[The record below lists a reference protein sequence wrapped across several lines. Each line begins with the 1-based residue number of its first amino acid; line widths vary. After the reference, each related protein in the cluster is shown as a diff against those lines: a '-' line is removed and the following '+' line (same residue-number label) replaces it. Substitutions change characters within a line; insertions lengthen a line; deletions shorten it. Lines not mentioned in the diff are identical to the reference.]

1 MVVDNSAPASGT
13 LSFSNLTD
21 SGTANTPPVT
31 QDNAFDLTLS
41 GQEAGASVAYQV
53 SLNGGAFTAT
63 TASQSGLADGSYQ
76 FRALV
81 TDAAGNSSTS
91 NVIEVVVD
99 NTAPA
104 AGTLAFSNLT
114 DSGTANTPP
123 VTKDNAFDLTLTG
136 QEAGAASPIR
146 SRSTAAPSP
155 PRRPARAVSP
165 TAATSSARW

>member
-1 MVVDNSAPASGT
+1 MDNTAPASGT

-41 GQEAGASVAYQV
+41 GQEAGASIVYQV
-53 SLNGGAFTAT
+53 SLNGGAFTTT

-91 NVIEVVVD
+91 NVISVVVD
-99 NTAPA
+99 NT
-104 AGTLAFSNLT
+104 
-114 DSGTANTPP
+114 
-123 VTKDNAFDLTLTG
+123 
-136 QEAGAASPIR
+136 
-146 SRSTAAPSP
+146 
-155 PRRPARAVSP
+155 RRQPARWRS
-165 TAATSSARW
+165 AT